1 MAMAAQ
7 RRRNR
12 HGVYTI
18 EAELAL
24 VKLDYCKFSF
34 DLNANFKIKF
44 VRSMVSWCKNYEIK

>member
-12 HGVYTI
+12 NGVYTI